1 MQNTVSSPNST
12 SPHGARQTAVF
23 RERLSPSL
31 WALASAAIVAPMV
44 ALVFVRIEPAAA
56 LSLGAVAAILIVALL
71 IAGSPVVE
79 VGDGVL
85 RAGRARIGV
94 EHLGEPVALTGQEA
108 KAARG
113 VALDPHGWYLVR
125 GGIDGVVL
133 IPNTDPDDPVTSWTI
148 STRTPD
154 RLAAAVVHAQATP
167 RSRGR

>member
-12 SPHGARQTAVF
+12 SSQDGHAVADF

-31 WALASAAIVAPMV
+31 WTLASAAIVAPMV
-44 ALVFVRIEPAAA
+44 TLVFVRIEPAV
-56 LSLGAVAAILIVALL
+56 SLGLGAIAAIVVIALL

-79 VGDGVL
+79 VRDGVL
-85 RAGRARIGV
+85 RAGKARIEV
-94 EHLGEPVALTGQEA
+94 EHLGDPVALAGEEA

-113 VALDPHGWYLVR
+113 VDLDPRGWYLVR

-133 IPNTDPDDPVTSWTI
+133 VPNTDPDDPVTSWTI
-148 STRTPD
+148 SIRTPD
-154 RLAAAVVHAQATP
+154 RLAAAVLRAQAMP